1 MGLSTNNCSARA
13 KRDVAA
19 SMFRRYARL
28 GLDKREMRVFDAYRL
43 IQGVSKSEKEALE
56 LLGVYDTMRLLSL
69 IDVESADAV
78 RAVYFAEGG
87 RTPKRNQTGMRV
99 LRFAT
104 ERCCD
109 ERTVYRRLR
118 SAKEL
123 YYHLISNKFD
133 KNT

>member
-1 MGLSTNNCSARA
+1 MDIQLNEGIVKA

-28 GLDKREMRVFDAYRL
+28 GLDRREIKPFDVYGVIR
-43 IQGVSKSEKEALE
+43 GVSRNEKEAYA
-56 LLGVYDTMRLLSL
+56 LLGVYDMMRLMTLT
-69 IDVESADAV
+69 DKECAEAV
-78 RAVYFAEGG
+78 RAVYFADGG

-118 SAKEL
+118 TAKEL
-123 YYHLISNKFD
+123 YYHLISN
-133 KNT
+133 

>member
-1 MGLSTNNCSARA
+1 MELSTNDYSVKA

-28 GLDKREMRVFDAYRL
+28 GLDRQEMRVFDAYRL
-43 IQGVSKSEKEALE
+43 IRGVSKGEKEAME
-56 LLGVYDTMRLLSL
+56 LLGVYDMMRLLSL
-69 IDVESADAV
+69 TDNESAEAV
-78 RAVYFAEGG
+78 RAVYFAECG
-87 RTPKRNQTGMRV
+87 RAPKRSQTGMRV
-99 LRFAT
+99 LRFAIDHS
-104 ERCCD
+104 CD
-109 ERTVYRRLR
+109 ERTVYRRLK

>member
-1 MGLSTNNCSARA
+1 MELSNKNCSAKA

-28 GLDKREMRVFDAYRL
+28 GLDRQEMRVFDAYRL
-43 IQGVSKSEKEALE
+43 IRGVSKGEKEALE

-69 IDVESADAV
+69 TDSESAEAV
-78 RAVYFAEGG
+78 CAVYFAEGG
-87 RTPKRNQTGMRV
+87 RAPKRNQTGMRV

-104 ERCCD
+104 EHSCD

>member
-1 MGLSTNNCSARA
+1 MDIPLNEIVAKA

-28 GLDKREMRVFDAYRL
+28 GLDRSEIKPFDAYRV
-43 IQGVSKSEKEALE
+43 IRGVSRNENEAFA
-56 LLGVYDTMRLLSL
+56 LLGVYDMMRLMTLT
-69 IDVESADAV
+69 DKECAEAV

-104 ERCCD
+104 EHSCD

-118 SAKEL
+118 TAKEL
-123 YYHLISNKFD
+123 YYHLISN
-133 KNT
+133 